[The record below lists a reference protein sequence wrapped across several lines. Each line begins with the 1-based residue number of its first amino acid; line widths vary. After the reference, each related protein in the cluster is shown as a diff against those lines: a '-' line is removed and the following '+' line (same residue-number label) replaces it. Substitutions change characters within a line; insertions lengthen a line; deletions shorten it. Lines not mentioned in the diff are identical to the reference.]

1 MKPGQIGQDDIG
13 YLRPR
18 LANFVPLSPLSFLDR
33 TAEVYPDR
41 VALIDDNRQ
50 FTWAEVRGRC
60 LGLAAGLH
68 ALGIKPGDVVSVLA
82 PNTAE
87 MFEAHF
93 GVAMAGAVLNT
104 INFRLDVESVAYIL
118 GHADTKV
125 LMIDRQCGALAV
137 AALARL
143 SGPHPLLIDCGGPG
157 EPIAG
162 AVAHAVL
169 IRDMGGRFVPRYPAD
184 EWETISLNYTS
195 GTSGRP
201 KGVLYH
207 HRGAYLMGLG
217 TIAGWN
223 LPKHPTYLYTVPMF
237 HCNGWG
243 HAWTM
248 TALAAKIVCC
258 RQVSAK
264 AIFDAIALH
273 KVTHFGGAPIVLG
286 MVVDAAETEP
296 LALPHKVNAM
306 TAGAPP
312 PAAILEKVE
321 ALGFNVMQ
329 VYGLTETYGHV
340 VQSVWHDHW
349 DGLNFGQRAVIK
361 ARQGVRF
368 PMAEVAEI
376 QDPQTAQ
383 TLAHDGIAMGEIVLR
398 GNTIMKGYHKDEAAT
413 EAAFAGGVFHSGD
426 VAVQHPDGCL
436 EIRDRFKDIIISG
449 GENISSIEIEGVL
462 YRHPAVGAA
471 AVVARPDAKW
481 GETPCA
487 VIELKPGTEVT
498 ADDLNAFCRSHLA
511 GFKVPKTYLFEDLPK
526 TSTGKIEKYKLR
538 ERVRSLGNAERKGS
552 TS

>member
-1 MKPGQIGQDDIG
+1 
-13 YLRPR
+13 
-18 LANFVPLSPLSFLDR
+18 VPLSPLSFLNR
-33 TAEVYPDR
+33 TADVFPDR
-41 VALIDDNRQ
+41 LALIDENRR
-50 FTWAEVRGRC
+50 FTWAEVRKRC
-60 LGLAAGLH
+60 EGLATGLH
-68 ALGIKPGDVVSVLA
+68 ANGLKPGDVVSVLA

-104 INFRLDVESVAYIL
+104 INIRLDADTVAYVL
-118 GHADTKV
+118 AHAEAKV
-125 LMIDRQCGALAV
+125 LMIDRQYASLAA

-143 SGPHPLLIDCGGPG
+143 DGPKPLLIDCGGPG

-162 AVAHAVL
+162 AIAHNVL
-169 IRDMGGRFVPRYPAD
+169 IDSKSFVPHFPLD
-184 EWETISLNYTS
+184 EWETICLNYTS

-207 HRGAYLMGLG
+207 HRGAYLMALG
-217 TIAGWN
+217 TVAGWN
-223 LPKHPTYLYTVPMF
+223 LSGHPTYLYTVPMF

-248 TALAAKIVCC
+248 TALAATVICC

-264 AIFDAIALH
+264 TIYDAIKHH

-286 MVVDAAETEP
+286 MLVEAAESEKPQLSHT
-296 LALPHKVNAM
+296 VQAM

-340 VQSVWHDHW
+340 VQSIWHDHW
-349 DGLNFGQRAVIK
+349 EGLDFGRRATIK

-376 QDPQTAQ
+376 QDPQTGLRQ
-383 TLAHDGIAMGEIVLR
+383 PQDGIAMGEIVLR

-413 EAAFAGGVFHSGD
+413 EAAFTGGVFHSGD
-426 VAVQHPDGCL
+426 VAVQYPDGFL

-449 GENISSIEIEGVL
+449 GENISSIEIESIL
-462 YRHPAVGAA
+462 YRHPAVSAA
-471 AVVARPDAKW
+471 AVVARPDPKW
-481 GETPCA
+481 GESPCA
-487 VIELKPGTEVT
+487 IIELKPDANVT
-498 ADDLNAFCRSHLA
+498 ADEIKVFCREHLA
-511 GFKVPKTYLFEDLPK
+511 GFKVPKTYLFEPLPK

-538 ERVRSLGNAERKGS
+538 EYVRSLENPPSKGAKP
-552 TS
+552 

>member
-1 MKPGQIGQDDIG
+1 MSELA

-18 LANFVPLSPLSFLDR
+18 AANFVPLSPLSFLNR
-33 TAEVYPDR
+33 TADVFPDR
-41 VALIDDNRQ
+41 LALIDEGRR
-50 FTWAEVRGRC
+50 FTWGQVRQRC
-60 LGLAAGLH
+60 EGLAAGLQ
-68 ALGIKPGDVVSVLA
+68 AQGVEPGDVVSVLA

-104 INFRLDVESVAYIL
+104 INFRLDADTIAYIL
-118 GHADTKV
+118 AHAESKV
-125 LMIDRQCGALAV
+125 FMIDRQYAVLASTALE
-137 AALARL
+137 RL
-143 SGPHPLLIDCGGPG
+143 EGPKPLLIDCGGPG
-157 EPIAG
+157 EPIAD
-162 AVAHAVL
+162 AIAHTDL
-169 IRDMGGRFVPRYPAD
+169 IATQDTSFVPHFPAD

-207 HRGAYLMGLG
+207 HRGAYLMALG

-223 LPKHPTYLYTVPMF
+223 LSGHPTYLYTVPMF

-248 TALAAKIVCC
+248 TALAATIICC

-264 AIFDAIALH
+264 AIYDAISLH

-286 MVVDAAETEP
+286 MLVEAAESGKP
-296 LALPHKVNAM
+296 QLPHVVQAM

-312 PAAILEKVE
+312 PAAVLEKVE

-340 VQSVWHDHW
+340 VQSIWHDHW
-349 DGLNFGQRAVIK
+349 DGVDFGQRAMIK

-368 PMAEVAEI
+368 PTAEAAAI
-376 QDPQTAQ
+376 QDPQTGQ
-383 TLAHDGIAMGEIVLR
+383 RLPQDGVAMGEIVLR

-413 EAAFAGGVFHSGD
+413 EIAFAGGVFHSGD
-426 VAVQHPDGCL
+426 LAVQHADGFL
-436 EIRDRFKDIIISG
+436 EIRDRSKDIIISG
-449 GENISSIEIEGVL
+449 GENISSIEIENVL
-462 YRHPAVGAA
+462 YRHPAVSAA
-471 AVVARPDAKW
+471 AVVARPDPKW

-487 VIELKPGTEVT
+487 IIELKSGAEVSV
-498 ADDLNAFCRSHLA
+498 DEMIAFCRQHLA
-511 GFKVPKTYLFEDLPK
+511 GFKVPKSYLFETLPK

-538 ERVRSLGNAERKGS
+538 ERLRSLENSFSKGPKQ
-552 TS
+552 

>member
-1 MKPGQIGQDDIG
+1 MEPQTNTEREAA

-18 LANFVPLSPLSFLDR
+18 PANFVPLSPLSFLDR

-41 VALIDDNRQ
+41 LALIDDDRR
-50 FTWAEVRGRC
+50 FTWAQVRARC
-60 LGLAAGLH
+60 RGLAAGLQKH
-68 ALGIKPGDVVSVLA
+68 GVKPGDVVSILA

-104 INFRLDVESVAYIL
+104 INFRLDVDSVAYIL
-118 GHADTKV
+118 AHADTRV
-125 LMIDRQCGALAV
+125 LMIDRQCATLA
-137 AALARL
+137 AAAMAQLD
-143 SGPHPLLIDCGGPG
+143 GPKPVLIDCGGPG
-157 EPIAG
+157 DPISG
-162 AVAHAVL
+162 AILHDAL
-169 IRDMGGRFVPRYPAD
+169 IRHHNDAFVPRAPLD

-201 KGVLYH
+201 KGALYH

-223 LPKHPTYLYTVPMF
+223 LADHPSYLYTVPMF

-243 HAWTM
+243 HVWTM
-248 TALAAKIVCC
+248 TALAATVVCC

-264 AIFDAIALH
+264 AIYDAIRRH

-286 MVVDAAETEP
+286 MLVEAAETDRP
-296 LALPHKVNAM
+296 RLPHRVRAM

-321 ALGFNVMQ
+321 ALGFSVMQ

-349 DGLNFGQRAVIK
+349 DGLDFGRRAVIK

-368 PMAEVAEI
+368 PMAEQAEI
-376 QDPQTAQ
+376 QDPRTGLQ
-383 TLAHDGIAMGEIVLR
+383 LPHDGVALGEIVLR
-398 GNTIMKGYHKDEAAT
+398 GNTVMKGYHKDEAAT

-426 VAVQHPDGCL
+426 VAVQHPDGFL
-436 EIRDRFKDIIISG
+436 EIRDRFKDVIISG

-462 YRHPAVGAA
+462 YRHPAVSAA

-487 VIELKPGTEVT
+487 VIEVKPGLQVT
-498 ADDLNAFCRSHLA
+498 ADELNAFCRSHLA

-538 ERVRSLGNAERKGS
+538 ERVRLLE
-552 TS
+552 T